1 LAILPTPFSFLEFL
15 QKGMKDVTIASN
27 VKQCLSTIKGIEAQ
41 LASLALNS
49 LDEEAK
55 VVFHGTMLIIGDVK
69 KDLQYRV
76 LELERQ
82 EPQYKGS

>member
-1 LAILPTPFSFLEFL
+1 MTVS
-15 QKGMKDVTIASN
+15 SN

-41 LASLALNS
+41 LSSLALNS

-55 VVFHGTMLIIGDVK
+55 AVFHETALTMADVK

-82 EPQYKGS
+82 EPQYQGS

>member
-1 LAILPTPFSFLEFL
+1 
-15 QKGMKDVTIASN
+15 MTIASN
-27 VKQCLSTIKGIEAQ
+27 VKQCLSTIKGIESQ
-41 LASLALNS
+41 LSSLALDS

-55 VVFHGTMLIIGDVK
+55 AVFHETSLLIGDVK

-76 LELERQ
+76 LELERH

>member
-1 LAILPTPFSFLEFL
+1 
-15 QKGMKDVTIASN
+15 MTIAAN

-41 LASLALNS
+41 LSSLALNS

-55 VVFHGTMLIIGDVK
+55 AIFHETSLTIGDVK

-76 LELERQ
+76 LELERN